1 MSSAMAVRALFSWN
15 RSSPQSRLSGRGAMR
30 GPSRFDMCQCRFFAM
45 MSHASGRAFC
55 GLSMANHGKAV
66 RPQAPVSG
74 AAGQAGAGGSTISGL
89 NRDLRQS
96 RGRVELAVEREED
109 EVLQGLDRR
118 GRAGFRPVRAA
129 LARIE
134 SGGYGFCV
142 RCGEGVAEG
151 RPDAGFATPFCRI
164 CAR

>member
-1 MSSAMAVRALFSWN
+1 MPVFRHDVTCLWPGILRSKHGEPWRGGATASAGF
-15 RSSPQSRLSGRGAMR
+15 RGG
-30 GPSRFDMCQCRFFAM
+30 GPGWGGWLHDI
-45 MSHASGRAFC
+45 GTE
-55 GLSMANHGKAV
+55 L
-66 RPQAPVSG
+66 RPAPI
-74 AAGQAGAGGSTISGL
+74 Q
-89 NRDLRQS
+89 
-96 RGRVELAVEREED
+96 GRVELAVEREED
-109 EVLQGLDRR
+109 EVLQGLDRW

-151 RPDAGFATPFCRI
+151 RLDAGFATPFCRI